1 MNFNPVKKIGILWA
15 ALIFLSSA
23 YSQESREIEFDPAF
37 VHAVYFWLH
46 NPDDPADRRA
56 FESSMNTL
64 LETSKF
70 TKTNYLG
77 TPPKAIRDVVD
88 DTFTY
93 FLLVTFESGEAQEA
107 YQVEAAHLKF
117 IEDAGHLW
125 KKVVVYDAV
134 DKLND

>member
-1 MNFNPVKKIGILWA
+1 MKINFMKKIGIVLTA
-15 ALIFLSSA
+15 FVFLTQA
-23 YSQESREIEFDPAF
+23 NAQEMKKVEFDPAF

-46 NPDDPADRRA
+46 NPDNPADRSA
-56 FESSMNTL
+56 FESSLNTL
-64 LETSKF
+64 LEDSKY
-70 TKTNYLG
+70 TKTNYVG

-93 FLLVTFESGEAQEA
+93 CLLVTFESEEAQEA

-125 KKVVVYDAV
+125 KKVVVYDAM
-134 DKLND
+134 DKTN